1 MAAVLLMRPL
11 GIWGIWKKEKDV
23 AAKRHLLLEKWTVAE
38 ESHSTS
44 NLTQDRGNFIGG
56 ESEVPRM
63 GWRGRGAV
71 NSQTSRPL
79 FLVPGWPWL
88 DLGDP

>member
-23 AAKRHLLLEKWTVAE
+23 AARRHLLLEKWTVAE

-44 NLTQDRGNFIGG
+44 NLTQGPREFYRPRVGG
-56 ESEVPRM
+56 APHGVAGPWGSQFTDIEAFVSGSRM
-63 GWRGRGAV
+63 AMA
-71 NSQTSRPL
+71 
-79 FLVPGWPWL
+79 
-88 DLGDP
+88 